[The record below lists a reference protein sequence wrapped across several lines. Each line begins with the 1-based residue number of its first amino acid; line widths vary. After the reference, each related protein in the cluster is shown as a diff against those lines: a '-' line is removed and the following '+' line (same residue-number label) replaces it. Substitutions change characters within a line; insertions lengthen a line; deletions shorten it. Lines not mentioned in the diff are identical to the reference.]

1 MILSYA
7 GTRYQWYFF
16 NMMFVFF
23 QTNGRTWNTRKNII
37 TCFDI
42 FKRYRCLLWKG
53 SLKRFNLDT
62 PENAVVTLVTAS
74 LLGKKLNAIN
84 FM

>member
-1 MILSYA
+1 M
-7 GTRYQWYFF
+7 
-16 NMMFVFF
+16 
-23 QTNGRTWNTRKNII
+23 
-37 TCFDI
+37 
-42 FKRYRCLLWKG
+42 KREF
-53 SLKRFNLDT
+53 KRFNLDT

>member
-1 MILSYA
+1 MVGPATLIK
-7 GTRYQWYFF
+7 
-16 NMMFVFF
+16 
-23 QTNGRTWNTRKNII
+23 TWLL
-37 TCFDI
+37 DLI
-42 FKRYRCLLWKG
+42 FIKDSLLWKG
-53 SLKRFNLDT
+53 SFKRFNLDT